1 MITFGKLICI
11 LSSECPDGVQCSSTI
26 PSHYKKYSH
35 FLLAHS
41 RAVSDDSGFVLYEET
56 LADHTTTSSP
66 FLKTQNNI
74 HSATL
79 DSPSS
84 PCNRSAS
91 PSPGQAGPG
100 QSSTTSRSNAL
111 LLLRSPAL
119 GDIKKKKGWSPS
131 EKRGKPLPKAK
142 VSPKVT
148 LDIDTNKP
156 VCNNPVSM
164 DIKTD
169 AVNATPPL
177 EPDSLDQSS
186 MSGAIKEEG
195 FSDCIEDDYI
205 SFSPLPE
212 FPDDTEEH
220 KDQLRRVLFPKE
232 RNDSLSD
239 SDDLFTEFR
248 DQCDAEQSEDS
259 KDIPLVKGESSYDA
273 NLELTSTSL
282 AHQHELSKPGS
293 TGVAEL
299 YPPHSFSVA
308 NSETSHKTLLQSPQ
322 SLVLEH
328 LRENLSSQVF
338 HTGVEQNSCSQLN
351 QGLSQKPLSQTS
363 TQLCSTAMAP
373 RKPQS
378 KAGATSSGH
387 KQTDIG
393 VFFGLKPLKD
403 PEIKTA
409 GEGGSDNLSS
419 VQNSQQTSEAP
430 VRNAGRSG
438 WRKKDPEVGPG
449 STGNGETQHVQT
461 EGGKRQGGWRS
472 WNTRGQG
479 QVRSCPFYKKI
490 PGECAFLFF
499 ACIVF
504 TPYLLDSQV
513 KCNNPLNELCLLLY
527 SDCCVVMSYA
537 TSLLVLKVFLHVRP
551 SRYTVYC

>member
-1 MITFGKLICI
+1 MSQSGSESDIWEYKSLRKPKQHNDSQNAKGSRQAKGKRKHESGTEQRTNKNKKASTTKARACVNKRTSANTQSRNDSIQMNEVNVGLSTQPLPSDKACEDKPLTVTETEKSSPTKGHCPVCQMPFSI
-11 LSSECPDGVQCSSTI
+11 LVVQSQRWHVAECLETPGHDSKECPDGVQCSSTI

-84 PCNRSAS
+84 PYNRSAS

-273 NLELTSTSL
+273 NLELTSTS
-282 AHQHELSKPGS
+282 
-293 TGVAEL
+293 
-299 YPPHSFSVA
+299 
-308 NSETSHKTLLQSPQ
+308 
-322 SLVLEH
+322 
-328 LRENLSSQVF
+328 
-338 HTGVEQNSCSQLN
+338 C
-351 QGLSQKPLSQTS
+351 
-363 TQLCSTAMAP
+363 
-373 RKPQS
+373 
-378 KAGATSSGH
+378 
-387 KQTDIG
+387 
-393 VFFGLKPLKD
+393 
-403 PEIKTA
+403 
-409 GEGGSDNLSS
+409 
-419 VQNSQQTSEAP
+419 
-430 VRNAGRSG
+430 
-438 WRKKDPEVGPG
+438 
-449 STGNGETQHVQT
+449 
-461 EGGKRQGGWRS
+461 
-472 WNTRGQG
+472 
-479 QVRSCPFYKKI
+479 
-490 PGECAFLFF
+490 
-499 ACIVF
+499 
-504 TPYLLDSQV
+504 
-513 KCNNPLNELCLLLY
+513 
-527 SDCCVVMSYA
+527 
-537 TSLLVLKVFLHVRP
+537 
-551 SRYTVYC
+551 